1 MVKKIELTQN
11 QFALVDDEYYEWLNQ
26 WKWHAIK
33 TRRKSYYV
41 RRVSP
46 IKDEY
51 PFIWMHRLI
60 MDPPKDMQ
68 IDHIDGN
75 GLNNCRSNLKV
86 VTPRENSQ
94 NLHIPIRSR
103 YPGVILDDRTGR
115 WVAQIKIIRKKN
127 YLGTFDNE
135 KEAAKAYD
143 WACNEIKKG
152 NEISTL
158 SLPKTS
164 KYKGVSWH
172 KNLQKWRAYIFL
184 NGKQKHLGL
193 FEDEEEAHLTYKN
206 AKNHQ
211 L

>member
-115 WVAQIKIIRKKN
+115 WVA
-127 YLGTFDNE
+127 
-135 KEAAKAYD
+135 
-143 WACNEIKKG
+143 
-152 NEISTL
+152 
-158 SLPKTS
+158 
-164 KYKGVSWH
+164 
-172 KNLQKWRAYIFL
+172 
-184 NGKQKHLGL
+184 
-193 FEDEEEAHLTYKN
+193 
-206 AKNHQ
+206 
-211 L
+211 